1 MRFDP
6 NREMMRQVALQLDG
20 LTDQLVFVGGV
31 TVGLLITDPASPAV
45 RPTRDV
51 DVITIIE
58 SHADYYRLGEQ
69 LRRRGFKE
77 DQSEGAPLCRW
88 VAGGWILDVM
98 PTDEQILGF
107 SNRWYRLAALTAEPV
122 SLDADITIRVITAPC
137 FIATKLE
144 AFKGRGR
151 ADFLGSHDLEDIVGV
166 VDGRPELVEECV
178 GSPAELRAYLSNE
191 VGQLL
196 GMQAFNEALP
206 GHVLDTGRLPI
217 VRHRLEAL
225 ARLIG

>member
-69 LRRRGFKE
+69 LRRCGFKE

-178 GSPAELRAYLSNE
+178 DSPAELRAYLSNE

-206 GHVLDTGRLPI
+206 GHVLDAGRLPI